1 MINLSV
7 QEHTQ
12 QHNTTIPTYKYFGGI
27 RGRGTRVTLLLAT
40 QPTFHYHNVAVTF
53 QEWGVMKTTTPFGG
67 LPIYIDDTVG
77 EIGESHTII
86 RYLGEKFHMLGGNV
100 REKWTIDSFT
110 GFAEDTMRYIFK
122 IYSEADEAK
131 RNESITGI
139 QSYIDRAEAA
149 AVRNGS
155 NGFFVGGELSIAD
168 VEMFDTFV
176 NFIGVFGYD
185 RLKAK
190 PALWRCLTN
199 FASIPGVKAY
209 ISSSHYPPTVAPN
222 FPHLHY
228 GNDAQRC
235 KLDHDLLNA

>member
-1 MINLSV
+1 MIHLSV

-12 QHNTTIPTYKYFGGI
+12 QHVPTIPTFKYFGGL
-27 RGRGTRVTLLLAT
+27 RGRGMRITLLLAT
-40 QPTFHYHNVAVTF
+40 QPTFHYHNVGVTF
-53 QEWGVMKTTTPFGG
+53 PEWGAMKSTTPFGG
-67 LPIYIDDTVG
+67 LPVWIDDQVG
-77 EIGESHTII
+77 EIGESHTIA
-86 RYLGEKFHMLGGNV
+86 RYLGEKFHLMGDNA

-122 IYSEADEAK
+122 IFSEPDEGK

-155 NGFFVGGELSIAD
+155 NGYFVGNKTSVAD
-168 VEMFDTFV
+168 VEMFDIFV
-176 NFIGVFGYD
+176 NLVAVFGYD
-185 RLKAK
+185 RIKAK

-199 FASIPGVKAY
+199 FAKHPGVKAY
-209 ISSSHYPPTVAPN
+209 INSTHYPPQTAPS
-222 FPHLHY
+222 FPNLHY

-235 KLDHDLLNA
+235 LVDHDLLNA